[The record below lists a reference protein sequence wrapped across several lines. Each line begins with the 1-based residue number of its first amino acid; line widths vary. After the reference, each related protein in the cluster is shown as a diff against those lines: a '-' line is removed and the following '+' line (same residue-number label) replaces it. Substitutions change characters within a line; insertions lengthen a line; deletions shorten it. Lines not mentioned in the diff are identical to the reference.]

1 MNPPLNSEQFIDIK
15 PYPNEWFL
23 LFSSS
28 QNYPHFWTVL
38 IFFYI
43 KFVDIILIF
52 LSYC

>member
-28 QNYPHFWTVL
+28 QDYLCFWTNL

-43 KFVDIILIF
+43 KFIDIILIF
-52 LSYC
+52 LFCC